1 MVSFSICPLFVIVF
15 RSKSLFA
22 NVNIHLLKTV
32 MLSVI
37 VSDNYHWKQCTPVAA
52 LCCRGGFFTGQ
63 TEISAHGFLKALVH
77 RCRLCK

>member
-1 MVSFSICPLFVIVF
+1 MTLLREDGGVMVSFSICPLFVIVF

-37 VSDNYHWKQCTPVAA
+37 VSNNYHWKQCTPVAA
-52 LCCRGGFFTGQ
+52 LCCGEVFSLVEQRLVLIGF
-63 TEISAHGFLKALVH
+63 
-77 RCRLCK
+77 